1 MGLNIL
7 SPEQWLDQVSQKHY
21 AAQGQYWLGY
31 STWWGGFVENPQLW
45 MVPMDDHLVHRGDG
59 VFEAIK
65 VVAQK
70 PYLLDA
76 HLARLQSS
84 ASRLGISM
92 PKAEAEIKEIL
103 QQMVKYRAQKSG
115 SENGLLRLF
124 VSRGPGSFT
133 TNPYESIGSQFY
145 AVYTELKV
153 LPEEKYTAGVRI
165 GRSQVVA
172 KEGLMAQVK
181 SCNYLINVLNKKEAV
196 DRKLDFVVGFDSAHC
211 LTESSTENIA
221 IVDHQGKLVSPRLEN
236 ILRGTT
242 MMRTFELAQE
252 RGWQIE
258 FRDLFESDV
267 LAAQEVMMIGTTL
280 DVLPVQSYESKKWA
294 TDFSK
299 SLQLRRWV
307 REDQLKA

>member
-1 MGLNIL
+1 MELNIL
-7 SPEQWLDQVSQKHY
+7 SPEQWLDNVSQKHY

-31 STWWGGFVENPQLW
+31 STWWGGFVNNPHLL

-65 VVAQK
+65 VIAKK

-76 HLARLQSS
+76 HLLRLQTS
-84 ASRLGISM
+84 ASRLGLEM
-92 PKAEAEIKEIL
+92 PKTAAEIKEIIELMIAHRL
-103 QQMVKYRAQKSG
+103 QSG
-115 SENGLLRLF
+115 GNENGLLRLF
-124 VSRGPGSFT
+124 VSRGPGSFS

-145 AVYTELKV
+145 AVYTELKA
-153 LPEEKYTAGVRI
+153 LPEEKYLAGVRI

-181 SCNYLINVLNKKEAV
+181 SCNYLLNVLNKKEAV
-196 DRKLDFVVGFDSAHC
+196 DRKLDFVVGFDSSHC

-221 IVDHQGKLVSPRLEN
+221 IIDHQGKLVSPRLEN

-242 MMRTFELAQE
+242 MIRTFELAEAQ
-252 RGWQIE
+252 GWETE
-258 FRDLFESDV
+258 FRDLFESDI

-280 DVLPVQSYESKKWA
+280 DVLPVQSYESKTWSSG
-294 TDFSK
+294 FSK
-299 SLQLRRWV
+299 TNLLRQWIRA
-307 REDQLKA
+307 DQL